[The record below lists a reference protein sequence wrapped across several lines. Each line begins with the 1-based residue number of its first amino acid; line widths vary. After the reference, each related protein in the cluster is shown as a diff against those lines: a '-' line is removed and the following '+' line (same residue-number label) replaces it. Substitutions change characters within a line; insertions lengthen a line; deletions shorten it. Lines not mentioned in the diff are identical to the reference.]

1 MKKLKFIFSRPNILF
16 ALSLLIGLLFPQA
29 VSISVFLI
37 LPALI
42 LIMTITPLKIQS
54 GFFRRPKKLITPA
67 LYGNILNYLLLC
79 NLIIFSGII
88 FTREEG
94 FFRGMVLIAAVPP
107 AVSMLSLNKLL
118 RGDSTFSM
126 AGFAGAYLGALVLI
140 PLIGLSFLK
149 YIEINYWFILL
160 IVFSLILLPLIISRI
175 IVEKEWDKMI
185 EPREG
190 LITDCCF
197 FIVFYSIAAQC
208 SNLISDW
215 SYDMSVIPIIAA
227 VILPA
232 TYFAIKKIGRAIN
245 AAESK
250 ITSAI
255 LLGTLKNYGL
265 AGGIAILLFPPQAAF
280 AALAF
285 AAVNIIY
292 TNWLSYPRVAAGK
305 KTGKKKA

>member
-1 MKKLKFIFSRPNILF
+1 MKTLKFIFSRPNVLF
-16 ALSLLIGLLFPQA
+16 VLSLLIGFLFPQA

-37 LPALI
+37 LPALM
-42 LIMTITPLKIQS
+42 LIMTITPLKIPS
-54 GFFRRPKKLITPA
+54 GFFRHPKKLIPPA
-67 LYGNILNYLLLC
+67 IYGNLLNYLLLC

-94 FFRGMVLIAAVPP
+94 FLFGMVLVAAVPP

-118 RGDSTFSM
+118 RADSTFSM
-126 AGFAGAYLGALVLI
+126 AGFAGAYLGALALI

-149 YIEINYWFILL
+149 YVEINHWFILL
-160 IVFSLILLPLIISRI
+160 IVFSLILLPLILSRI

-185 EPREG
+185 EPHEG

-215 SYDMSVIPIIAA
+215 SYDMAVIPIIAA

-232 TYFAIKKIGRAIN
+232 TYFAIKNIGRAIN
-245 AAESK
+245 ATESK

-285 AAVNIIY
+285 AVVNFIY
-292 TNWLSYPRVAAGK
+292 TNWLSYPRVAGGK
-305 KTGKKKA
+305 KTRKKKA

>member
-1 MKKLKFIFSRPNILF
+1 MKTLKFIFSRPNILF
-16 ALSLLIGLLFPQA
+16 VLSLLIGFLFPQA

-37 LPALI
+37 LPALM
-42 LIMTITPLKIQS
+42 LIMTITPLKIPS
-54 GFFRRPKKLITPA
+54 GFFRRPKKLVPPA
-67 LYGNILNYLLLC
+67 IYGSLLNYLLLC

-94 FFRGMVLIAAVPP
+94 FLLGMVLVAAVPP

-118 RGDSTFSM
+118 RADSTFSM
-126 AGFAGAYLGALVLI
+126 AGFAGAYLGALALI

-149 YIEINYWFILL
+149 YIEINYWLILL
-160 IVFSLILLPLIISRI
+160 IVFSLILLPLILSRI

-185 EPREG
+185 QPREG

-232 TYFAIKKIGRAIN
+232 TYFVIKKIGRAIN
-245 AAESK
+245 ATESK

-285 AAVNIIY
+285 AAVNLIY
-292 TNWLSYPRVAAGK
+292 TNWLSYPRIAAGK
-305 KTGKKKA
+305 KTRKKKS

>member
-1 MKKLKFIFSRPNILF
+1 L
-16 ALSLLIGLLFPQA
+16 A
-29 VSISVFLI
+29 
-37 LPALI
+37 
-42 LIMTITPLKIQS
+42 
-54 GFFRRPKKLITPA
+54 
-67 LYGNILNYLLLC
+67 
-79 NLIIFSGII
+79 
-88 FTREEG
+88 
-94 FFRGMVLIAAVPP
+94 
-107 AVSMLSLNKLL
+107 
-118 RGDSTFSM
+118 
-126 AGFAGAYLGALVLI
+126 
-140 PLIGLSFLK
+140 FLK

-160 IVFSLILLPLIISRI
+160 IVFSLILLPLILSRI
-175 IVEKEWDKMI
+175 IVEKEWEKMI

-245 AAESK
+245 ITESK

-285 AAVNIIY
+285 ATINIFY
-292 TNWLSYPRVAAGK
+292 TNWLSYPRIAVGK
-305 KTGKKKA
+305 KTRKKKA

>member
-1 MKKLKFIFSRPNILF
+1 MKTLKFIFSRPNILF
-16 ALSLLIGLLFPQA
+16 ALSLLIGVLFPQA

-175 IVEKEWDKMI
+175 IVEKEWGKMI

-215 SYDMSVIPIIAA
+215 SYDMSVIPIIAT

-232 TYFAIKKIGRAIN
+232 TYFVIKKIGRAIN

-285 AAVNIIY
+285 AVVNFIY
-292 TNWLSYPRVAAGK
+292 TNWLSYPIVAGGK
-305 KTGKKKA
+305 KTRKKKA